1 MKQTVC
7 SAQIYECTEICDI
20 LNNAVN
26 DVAGLDSFKEL
37 SRSFCLAGNK
47 NLTTIADDPSS
58 ARIELRNNEFDFLI
72 LILIEISLIDIRYKA
87 GRNEYSRILDKDCE
101 TALKDL

>member
-7 SAQIYECTEICDI
+7 SAQIYERTEIGNILDNAIDDI
-20 LNNAVN
+20 
-26 DVAGLDSFKEL
+26 AGLDPCKEFSCSF
-37 SRSFCLAGNK
+37 SLAGCE
-47 NLTTIADDPSS
+47 NLTAIADDSSS
-58 ARIELRNNEFDFLI
+58 ARIELRNYEFDLLI